1 MADPKEDFLYP
12 RTSYRGKFDPESLV
26 FNANLQEFAQR
37 VNYICNLET
46 SGKIPSDVAYQQIK
60 DLWKVL
66 KQSFK
71 DLGLKDRPSNEPE
84 GK

>member
-1 MADPKEDFLYP
+1 MVDPKEDFLYP
-12 RTSYRGKFDPESLV
+12 RTSYRGKFEPGNLV

-60 DLWKVL
+60 DLWSVL

-71 DLGLKDRPSNEPE
+71 DLGLKDQPPSNPE
-84 GK
+84 A